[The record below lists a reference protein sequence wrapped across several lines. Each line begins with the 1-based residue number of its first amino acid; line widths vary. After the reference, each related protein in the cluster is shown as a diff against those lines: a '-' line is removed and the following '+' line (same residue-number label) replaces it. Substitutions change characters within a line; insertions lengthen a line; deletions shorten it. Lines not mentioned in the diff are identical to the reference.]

1 MSKALKL
8 EFRHE
13 AKQEDLET
21 VREILVSTAF
31 FYDIEIPVAVELVQ
45 ERLDSGDASD
55 YYFRFAEHEGRTI
68 SFTCFGPI
76 AGAEGAFDLY
86 WIVTHNDYR
95 GKGVGK
101 LLLEKTHDAV
111 RAMGGR
117 LLIAE
122 TSSLEK
128 YAPTR
133 HFYESMGYIKEA
145 QINDFY
151 KPGDGKVFF
160 IKRLEHH

>member
-1 MSKALKL
+1 MSKDLTL
-8 EFRHE
+8 QIRYE
-13 AKQEDLET
+13 AKLEDLET
-21 VREILVSTAF
+21 VREILVSTGF

-45 ERLDSGDASD
+45 ERLDSGEASE
-55 YYFRFAEHEGRTI
+55 YFFLFAEHEGRTI

-86 WIVTHNDYR
+86 WIVTHNDFR

-101 LLLEKTHDAV
+101 VLLEKTHEAV
-111 RAMGGR
+111 RARGGR

-133 HFYESMGYIKEA
+133 HFYTSMNYTKEA
-145 QINDFY
+145 QIDDFY

-160 IKRLEHH
+160 IKRL